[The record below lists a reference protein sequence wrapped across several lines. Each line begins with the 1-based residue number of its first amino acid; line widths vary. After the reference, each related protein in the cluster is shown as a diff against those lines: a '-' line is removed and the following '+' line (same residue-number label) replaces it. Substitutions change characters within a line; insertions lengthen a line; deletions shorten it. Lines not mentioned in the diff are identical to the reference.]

1 MRKQRWRRMQGVAGV
16 LLLPLAFSV
25 SATTGNINPSTYS
38 YSRAYGVTE
47 REAAQ
52 RQSATVMAGQLERQL
67 QTLHPDTFA
76 GLYIEHMPDFRVVVK
91 FTSTPAHTLQGFTTD
106 LRYKAEIA
114 PQSLEMMLAVQDEG
128 DAQLR
133 SAGIEFLSGIDIK
146 RSMVTFHV
154 KNVDSAARAMRHLLR
169 AVDFVEILPTAG
181 FVETTAIS
189 GGHRINGPAQDCT
202 TGFNV
207 FDADHELGVTTA
219 GHCDNAVAYV
229 GLSAPLVFQAENN
242 QGDFDVQWHKEPSSG
257 ARQVQKNQIELVAGP
272 TSTVDITS
280 TLASASLPVG
290 ASICKS
296 GYAGHYMC
304 GTIIDKN
311 SHSIHN
317 NVIGNY
323 IRASSTTGEAMS
335 VGGDSGGPVFVG
347 NAAAGIVHGRGEP
360 GTPYR
365 NDLFYMPIER
375 ISSLGL
381 AVLTESFEIEKIDEV
396 SGRYAADIPV
406 AIDFRGKPKFP
417 LTLSITSVNC
427 LPSQPCGTWSFEFPE
442 KIQTPFVYA
451 WSCQLIDGLWWDS
464 PPMTAIL
471 RSSLKDAS
479 GVQTSAV
486 EHKVNCSVF

>member
-272 TSTVDITS
+272 TSTVDNHQHLGICF
-280 TLASASLPVG
+280 AS
-290 ASICKS
+290 
-296 GYAGHYMC
+296 C
-304 GTIIDKN
+304 GR
-311 SHSIHN
+311 IH
-317 NVIGNY
+317 
-323 IRASSTTGEAMS
+323 
-335 VGGDSGGPVFVG
+335 
-347 NAAAGIVHGRGEP
+347 
-360 GTPYR
+360 
-365 NDLFYMPIER
+365 LQER
-375 ISSLGL
+375 ICGPLHVRHDYRQEL
-381 AVLTESFEIEKIDEV
+381 AFDPQQRDRQLHPRQQHDRRSNV
-396 SGRYAADIPV
+396 SGRRQRRSGIRRQCSGGHRPRTRRTRN
-406 AIDFRGKPKFP
+406 AI
-417 LTLSITSVNC
+417 
-427 LPSQPCGTWSFEFPE
+427 QE
-442 KIQTPFVYA
+442 
-451 WSCQLIDGLWWDS
+451 
-464 PPMTAIL
+464 
-471 RSSLKDAS
+471 
-479 GVQTSAV
+479 
-486 EHKVNCSVF
+486 